1 MYYELVPYSEKV
13 KTLKIKQQRINGFIQ
28 GKDNLE
34 ISHIGSMNEPSKR
47 QYNDFQQ
54 WLSS

>member
-13 KTLKIKQQRINGFIQ
+13 KTLKIKQHRINGFIQ

-34 ISHIGSMNEPSKR
+34 ISHKGSMNEPSKR
-47 QYNDFQQ
+47 
-54 WLSS
+54 